1 MATLA
6 CTYSRTEIEIITYL
20 FPNATL
26 QCLLDGLV
34 LVMMNICFLI
44 CSSEEDLDFQ
54 SHFAIFRMIISKLK
68 INICCRILEEKI
80 L

>member
-26 QCLLDGLV
+26 QCHEYLLFDL
-34 LVMMNICFLI
+34 LI
-44 CSSEEDLDFQ
+44 RRGSGFSKSFCHLQNDYKQTEDQYML
-54 SHFAIFRMIISKLK
+54 
-68 INICCRILEEKI
+68 
-80 L
+80 